1 MPFKKHFQKKI
12 PESNIQNIR
21 IEMNNR
27 SDHANNEVKKIIM
40 EDKMKVQGTE
50 GCNWKNGSDMLDS
63 KVCTRNY

>member
-1 MPFKKHFQKKI
+1 
-12 PESNIQNIR
+12 
-21 IEMNNR
+21 MNNR

-63 KVCTRNY
+63 RVCTRNY